1 MIMTSPNVRKAQRAI
16 ARGLGFLTVAMV
28 LIGLAHTKPA
38 RPLMAMVGKSLGMH
52 TAGGCPLGYDKKAT
66 PEERTAGIRQFAN
79 SHRGAEAAKARPA
92 LGFDLDHA
100 TLAEVEAWAKDRGIS
115 CTGNS
120 RSGHDLEC
128 KDVPS
133 QVVDGVETVALTTM
147 WLDFDSS
154 GRLESVMTM
163 RRNPNA
169 AAVESA
175 FEVARKN
182 LDTNAGAPSTVG
194 EGNPEKLSSAALYQ
208 ASAEYRFNNY
218 YAVVRATNVGGGTY
232 MLTEEYRSLVD

>member
-16 ARGLGFLTVAMV
+16 ARGLGFLTIATV

-38 RPLMAMVGKSLGMH
+38 RPLMAMMGRSLGMRA
-52 TAGGCPLGYDKKAT
+52 TGGCPLGYDKKAT
-66 PEERTAGIRQFAN
+66 PEERTAGLRQFAA
-79 SHRGAEAAKARPA
+79 SHRGAEVANARPA

-100 TLAEVEAWAKDRGIS
+100 TIAEVQSWARDHGVTCSEK
-115 CTGNS
+115 N

-128 KDVPS
+128 TDVPS
-133 QVVDGVETVALTTM
+133 GSQVAARSTI

-154 GRLESVMTM
+154 GHLDSVMSM
-163 RRNPNA
+163 RRDPNA

-175 FEVARKN
+175 FESARKN
-182 LDTNAGAPSTVG
+182 LETNAGPPTLVG
-194 EGNPEKLSSAALYQ
+194 EGSPEKLSSAALYQ
-208 ASAEYRFNNY
+208 ASAEYRFKNY

-232 MLTEEYRSLVD
+232 LLTEEYRALVD